1 MEKED
6 RRFKLLL
13 KKYISQQKR
22 IKELEEIIRQVQNIP
37 EKKEYLTKKEV
48 SEEFN
53 ISERTLDRYRVEG
66 LKYIQKTR
74 NGKVLF
80 HRKDI
85 EEYLKSKTP

>member
-37 EKKEYLTKKEV
+37 EKKGV
-48 SEEFN
+48 P
-53 ISERTLDRYRVEG
+53 D
-66 LKYIQKTR
+66 
-74 NGKVLF
+74 
-80 HRKDI
+80 
-85 EEYLKSKTP
+85 